1 MRIELRERY
10 VELVNFLGL
19 VLGPSY
25 EIALHDLAMGDKSV
39 IAIANGHITNRGLG
53 SPLSPAML
61 EIISSGRYKEKS
73 YEVNY
78 VSISMKN
85 KALRSSTIYI
95 KDNLKLVGLLCITFD
110 DSRYQDISRAVMG
123 LCHPDNLLK
132 DYRFERLEDLSLD
145 DEAEIVSGNNED
157 YVDEVIGKV
166 LQQKSEMNEKI
177 RKKDRVAMVKEL
189 KKRGI
194 LLIKGAVPIIAKK
207 LNSSEATIYRYI
219 NELEEDDE
227 NY

>member
-1 MRIELRERY
+1 MRLELRERY
-10 VELVNFLGL
+10 VDLVNFLGL

-25 EIALHDLAMGDKSV
+25 EIALHDLAMGDKSI

-53 SPLSPAML
+53 SPLSPSML
-61 EIISSGRYKEKS
+61 EIISSERYKEKN

-78 VSISMKN
+78 VSVSMKN

-110 DSRYQDISRAVMG
+110 DSRYQDVSRAIMG

-132 DYRFERLEDLSLD
+132 DYRFERIEDLSLD
-145 DEAEIVSGNNED
+145 EEAEVVSGNIED
-157 YVDEVIGKV
+157 YVDEVIDKV
-166 LQQKSEMNEKI
+166 LQEKSAQNEKI
-177 RKKDRVAMVKEL
+177 RKKDRVNMVNEL
-189 KKRGI
+189 KKKGI
-194 LLIKGAVPIIAKK
+194 LLIKGSVPIIAKK

-219 NELEEDDE
+219 NELEENE
-227 NY
+227 EEE